1 MARSDS
7 RESEVIR
14 AYAQSILQVAQG
26 EGVLDRVERELSQFK
41 ELLEKNDSLQ
51 EFLKDPKITSEGK
64 QKAVGEIL
72 GGDVSGVTRH
82 QIALIL
88 SQERAPLLLKIVEE
102 FFRLATESRKKLTAR
117 VTTAVP
123 LSEETG
129 KKMEKILS
137 EMAGEPVFLKNSVD
151 PSILGGAVIRIGER
165 IIDGS
170 IKGQLL
176 RLREG
181 IAKKI
186 LTEKGKAH

>member
-1 MARSDS
+1 MDS